1 MDTANN
7 IGQLIVR
14 TIFDIAI
21 ILVLLRLLL
30 QLFRA
35 NFYNP
40 LAQSVVRATGF
51 LNPLRKLLGSRG
63 GLDFATLLA
72 LIGLKIAQLA
82 TLMMMAHGNI
92 PGPVFLIA
100 MSGIALLELLLTFFF
115 WAIIAAVIAS
125 WLAPG
130 GQNPATQLLWSLT
143 EPLLGPVR
151 RLLPAL
157 GGLDFSPIIILLAL
171 NILRDYGIPALAE
184 LLQRVLF

>member
-35 NFYNP
+35 DFYNP
-40 LAQSVVRATGF
+40 LAQSVVRATSF
-51 LNPLRKLLGSRG
+51 LNPLRRVLGTWH
-63 GLDFATLLA
+63 GLDFATLLVLVA
-72 LIGLKIAQLA
+72 LKMAQL
-82 TLMMMAHGNI
+82 TVLSLMAHGGI
-92 PGPVFLIA
+92 PGIVFLLA
-100 MSGIALLELLLTFFF
+100 MSGLSLLELLLTFFF
-115 WAIIAAVIAS
+115 WSIIATVVAS

-130 GQNPATQLLWSLT
+130 GQSPATQLLWSLT
-143 EPLLGPVR
+143 EPLLGPAR

-157 GGLDFSPIIILLAL
+157 GGLDFSPVIVLLVI
-171 NILRDYGIPALAE
+171 NVLRDYGIPALAE
-184 LLQRVLF
+184 LVQRALF